1 MFESSC
7 GGRDSSAGSKIF
19 QITKMTKEQCLNSE
33 FLQSFIEQR
42 TPQQNNCGTQQSNGT
57 TLSKVSDKKEEFNFD
72 GLLNALINIKHTNS
86 VSAFHMNFLEF
97 KKVLNFKRAQ
107 RKTKIDSIL
116 KKCKSKFFR
125 AVQESIKKLSVDSNN
140 NNNNL
145 IRLPQSF
152 ITNINIDYNKQF
164 MNKSLLQIYMDLN
177 VIQNYKD
184 LFYNSSHNQAFLLN
198 KLLSLTYTEL
208 FNHYITSQRF
218 KEDCESIREKEGEKY
233 EILYKYVSNIFIHYY
248 SLSKGNKQKYK
259 HTNHSKNM
267 ILNRINS
274 LLLDYI
280 YFTI

>member
-1 MFESSC
+1 MFQSSCEERESSTPT
-7 GGRDSSAGSKIF
+7 KIF

-33 FLQSFIEQR
+33 FLQSFIEQK
-42 TPQQNNCGTQQSNGT
+42 TPQKNNCDTQQSNGT
-57 TLSKVSDKKEEFNFD
+57 ISKVNDKKEEFNFD

-125 AVQESIKKLSVDSNN
+125 AIQESIKKLLSDSNNN

-164 MNKSLLQIYMDLN
+164 MDKSLLQIYMDLN

-184 LFYNSSHNQAFLLN
+184 LFYNSNQNQAFLLN

-233 EILYKYVSNIFIHYY
+233 EILYKYVSNIFYNSRKTKIWFNNDY
-248 SLSKGNKQKYK
+248 SWRN
-259 HTNHSKNM
+259 N
-267 ILNRINS
+267 
-274 LLLDYI
+274 
-280 YFTI
+280 